1 MAGTMRKRA
10 AAVGFTYAEV
20 EGALGALFS
29 VPASAQGSFR
39 GRVRHL
45 QRIGL
50 VNVAP
55 GKGRRI
61 SYTHVQA
68 SEWMLALLIA
78 ELGVAPTV
86 IVKSLQRERKRL
98 HGWITEATDV
108 EALGGNEVFLAARPA
123 LMSGAW
129 ASKDSAGILR
139 FAKFR
144 RRDLALKIARHDSY
158 PAPSGRPTLN
168 PTVPPIRSSA
178 LPSAQPA
185 RPSHCLG
192 AKDLTGSPPV
202 LGTPELG
209 EVQVL
214 DWADPLLLVVNLT
227 GPVRALGTALEMA
240 AGMTNYFTA
249 QTGMSYDDQ

>member
-1 MAGTMRKRA
+1 MAGTVRKRA
-10 AAVGFTYAEV
+10 AAVGFAYAQV
-20 EGALGALFS
+20 EGALFELFR

-68 SEWMLALLIA
+68 NEWMLALLLA
-78 ELGVAPTV
+78 ELGVDPTV
-86 IVKSLQRERKRL
+86 IVRSLQRERKRL
-98 HGWITEATDV
+98 HGWIQEASDD

-144 RRDLALKIARHDSY
+144 RRDFALKIARHSY

-168 PTVPPIRSSA
+168 LAVPPIRPSA
-178 LPSAQPA
+178 PPSAQPA
-185 RPSHCLG
+185 RPSHGLG

-202 LGTPELG
+202 LGTPELA
-209 EVQVL
+209 EIQVL

-227 GPVRALGTALEMA
+227 GPVRALGTALEGA

-249 QTGMSYDDQ
+249 QTRNEL

>member
-1 MAGTMRKRA
+1 MAGTARKRA
-10 AAVGFTYAEV
+10 AAVGYTYAQV
-20 EGALGALFS
+20 EGALGALFR

-39 GRVRHL
+39 GRIRHL

-50 VNVAP
+50 VDVAP

-68 SEWMLALLIA
+68 NEWMLALLLA
-78 ELGVAPTV
+78 ELGVDPIV

-98 HGWITEATDV
+98 HGWIKEATDD
-108 EALGGNEVFLAARPA
+108 EALGGNDVFLAARPA

-144 RRDLALKIARHDSY
+144 RRDSALKIARHDSH

-168 PTVPPIRSSA
+168 PTVPANPFNRNHRHRRN
-178 LPSAQPA
+178 PA
-185 RPSHCLG
+185 RPSHGLG
-192 AKDLTGSPPV
+192 AEDLTGSPPDI
-202 LGTPELG
+202 GTPELR
-209 EVQVL
+209 EIQVL

-227 GPVRALGTALEMA
+227 GPVRALGTALE
-240 AGMTNYFTA
+240 TTL
-249 QTGMSYDDQ
+249 SD

>member
-1 MAGTMRKRA
+1 MGGTMRKRA
-10 AAVGFTYAEV
+10 AAVGFTYGQV
-20 EGALGALFS
+20 EGALGALFR

-39 GRVRHL
+39 GRIRHL

-50 VNVAP
+50 VDVAP

-61 SYTHVQA
+61 SYTYVQTN
-68 SEWMLALLIA
+68 EWMLALLLA
-78 ELGVAPTV
+78 ELGVDPIV

-98 HGWITEATDV
+98 HGWIKEATDA
-108 EALGGNEVFLAARPA
+108 EAVGGNEVFLAARPA

-144 RRDLALKIARHDSY
+144 RRDLALKIARHGSY
-158 PAPSGRPTLN
+158 PAPSGQPSLN
-168 PTVPPIRSSA
+168 PTIPPIRSIA
-178 LPSAQPA
+178 PPSAHPA
-185 RPSHCLG
+185 RPSHGLG

-202 LGTPELG
+202 LETPELR
-209 EVQVL
+209 EIQVL
-214 DWADPLLLVVNLT
+214 DWVDPLLLVINLT

-240 AGMTNYFTA
+240 VGMTDYA